1 MRKAIRMV
9 VVKALI
15 GLKGMMMND
24 RRASLGSKV
33 G

>member
-1 MRKAIRMV
+1 MRMV

-15 GLKGMMMND
+15 SLKGMMMND
-24 RRASLGSKV
+24 RRASLGGKV